1 MAAKNFMNSSNASQ
15 PVRNDAAG
23 LELPDW
29 NGMKI
34 HEVRMSP
41 AEAFRW
47 NEEML
52 ALFST
57 TNKLRRDPNRSLVE
71 FKL

>member
-1 MAAKNFMNSSNASQ
+1 MHF
-15 PVRNDAAG
+15 VLNDAVD
-23 LELPDW
+23 LEFPDW
-29 NGMKI
+29 SGMKSHEI
-34 HEVRMSP
+34 HMSP

-52 ALFST
+52 GLFSAQ
-57 TNKLRRDPNRSLVE
+57 KKSRRNSNRCVVE

>member
-1 MAAKNFMNSSNASQ
+1 MDLKF
-15 PVRNDAAG
+15 
-23 LELPDW
+23 PDW
-29 NGMKI
+29 SGMRP
-34 HEVRMSP
+34 HVVRMSP

-52 ALFST
+52 ALFPAP
-57 TNKLRRDPNRSLVE
+57 KKARRDSTARCSVE